1 MLKLPPSLADVNLS
15 RHAILP
21 RRKGWRDETMRTTA
35 LGGGGGG
42 GEGGLMLKLSLANK

>member
-21 RRKGWRDETMRTTA
+21 RRKGRRDETMRTA
-35 LGGGGGG
+35 AWGGGGGG
-42 GEGGLMLKLSLANK
+42 GGGGRGAHVKAFPS